1 VPHLPPGVALLKG
14 DHRAVAG
21 FVLMLGRG
29 RFPGETQ
36 TGRLQRILMSDDY
49 HLAGG
54 VFQCFD
60 DDAGDPGGKVVQR
73 FAGKWQIGWVG
84 AVGLQFTNALDR
96 EVRPG
101 DPGPGVK
108 PPLDEVGIYSDR

>member
-1 VPHLPPGVALLKG
+1 MPDLPPWVTLLEG

-36 TGRLQRILMSDDY
+36 TGRLQRILMPDNY
-49 HLAGG
+49 HVAGG
-54 VFQCFD
+54 VSLRFD
-60 DDAGDPGGKVVQR
+60 DHAGDPGGKMVQR
-73 FAGKWQIGWVG
+73 FAGKGEVGWVG
-84 AVGLQFTNALDR
+84 AVGLQFTNAPDR
-96 EVRPG
+96 KGRPG

-108 PPLDEVGIYSDR
+108 PPLDQVGVDPDR